1 MMKFYVYDEPSFN
14 EFGDLVDSTDVII
27 SEQEILDLYWTHWK
41 SKMEIKFGKDSSKIT
56 EENCISDWIIV
67 NYAKEV
73 VS

>member
-1 MMKFYVYDEPSFN
+1 MMKFYVYDEPTFN

-27 SEQEILDLYWTHWK
+27 SEQEILDSYWTHWK

-67 NYAKEV
+67 NYAREV
-73 VS
+73 ES